1 MARRPDGAY
10 KNLIGDYPLLSE
22 NQREYVRIRS
32 DPKSRIDA
40 LSDTDI
46 ANIIGVH
53 PRSIGTWKTK
63 KEVKDALVAETNRKK
78 ADKYPA
84 VVDVVENIIFD
95 KRAENRDKLKAIE
108 LWGRFHGIAE
118 EAKQKVTERKP
129 ADQKRFED
137 YVDKIGKSLGDD
149 IEYDD
154 DYADADEQSE
164 ELYTGSALD
173 KDQDGSGNTV

>member
-1 MARRPDGAY
+1 MRRADGAY
-10 KNLIGDYPLLSE
+10 KNLIGDYPLLSDL
-22 NQREYVRIRS
+22 QKEYVRIRT
-32 DPKSRIDA
+32 DPQSRIDG
-40 LSDTDI
+40 LTDPDI
-46 ANIIGVH
+46 ANAVGVH
-53 PRSIGTWKTK
+53 PKTIYLWKNK
-63 KEVKDALVAETNRKK
+63 KEVMDALVAETNRKK

-137 YVDKIGKSLGDD
+137 FVGAIGKTLGDD
-149 IEYDD
+149 VEYDD

-173 KDQDGSGNTV
+173 QDQDGSGSTI